1 MPLVSNSLRAD
12 THTNTHTDVCT
23 EAILRNQVQA
33 ASRRPKAGTRLI

>member
-23 EAILRNQVQA
+23 ETILRNQMQA
-33 ASRRPKAGTRLI
+33 GCKPVAGTRLI